1 MASTACRMATWFS
14 VGEKS
19 TRHSSPLAFQACLR
33 QIALQDISVKRIIFH
48 CYEISRT
55 VAGKCPLGTPARFQ
69 GRSTRHCIAQRRRL
83 RVRIYNC
90 AVVMEAGKMARQGA
104 SAGHSSDMAQRSEE
118 HTSELQS

>member
-55 VAGKCPLGTPARFQ
+55 VAGKYPLGTPARFQ
-69 GRSTRHCIAQRRRL
+69 GRSTR
-83 RVRIYNC
+83 
-90 AVVMEAGKMARQGA
+90 
-104 SAGHSSDMAQRSEE
+104 RSEE
-118 HTSELQS
+118 HKSELQSLMRHTYAVFCLNKKYIIPNLHSSSSHDH